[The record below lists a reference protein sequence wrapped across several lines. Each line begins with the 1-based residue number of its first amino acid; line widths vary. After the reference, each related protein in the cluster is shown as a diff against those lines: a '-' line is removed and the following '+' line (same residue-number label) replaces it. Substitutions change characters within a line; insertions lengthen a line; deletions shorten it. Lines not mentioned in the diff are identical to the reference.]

1 VSVHRL
7 PDNSNQT
14 RFSSPEVVEFY
25 SKHEEL
31 EPAERTLFDNY
42 LKPDMRVLDVGVG
55 GGRTTKYLS
64 SIVRHY
70 IGIDYSR
77 RMIDA
82 CRNRFPESTF
92 FVADASDLSLFGNG
106 SFDAVIFSFNGIDFL
121 ESELQRHRFL
131 EHCVRILSDKGF
143 LIFSSHNAHYL
154 CRVPGNKRG
163 FLYASWRWFRSLLNN
178 KWHLWRLLRTGVLIW
193 GEGYVFE
200 PVDGGLLTHY
210 ATPERIRAELARF
223 GFQVVELL
231 PYGFPSAGARFNTPW
246 YHYVCIKQ

>member
-1 VSVHRL
+1 MHRSS
-7 PDNSNQT
+7 DKSNQI

-25 SKHEEL
+25 SKREEL

-42 LKPDMRVLDVGVG
+42 VKPDMRVLDVGVG
-55 GGRTTKYLS
+55 GGRTTRYLT

-82 CRNRFPESTF
+82 CRTRFPESTF
-92 FVADASDLSLFGNG
+92 CVADASDLSLFSDG

-121 ESELQRHRFL
+121 ESELRRHRFL
-131 EHCVRILSDKGF
+131 EHCARILSKKGL

-154 CRVPGNKRG
+154 CRVSGKTRG
-163 FLYASWRWFRSLLNN
+163 FLYASWQWFRSLFHN
-178 KWHLWRLLRTGVLIW
+178 KGHLWRLIRAGVLIR

-210 ATPERIRAELARF
+210 GTPECIRAELARF
-223 GFQVVELL
+223 GLPVVEVL
-231 PYGFPSAGARFNTPW
+231 PYGFPSTGTRFNTPW